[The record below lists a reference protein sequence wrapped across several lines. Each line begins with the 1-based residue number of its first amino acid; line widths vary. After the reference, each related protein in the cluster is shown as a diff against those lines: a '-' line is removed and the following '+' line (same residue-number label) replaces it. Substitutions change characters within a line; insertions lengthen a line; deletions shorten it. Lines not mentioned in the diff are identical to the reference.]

1 MKKYLAIASC
11 AAALLAAGCAKNEV
25 IEESIP
31 QHPVTFGVYAG
42 QAATKAT
49 YGDINTTALTNS
61 QDGFGVFAYYTKEYN
76 WNDSSQDWDN
86 EVEGSQTYGEATIP
100 NFMYNQQV
108 RNIASYAAHSES
120 NPSDYSEAKYPGGWY
135 YTPLKYWPNGQ
146 NSTTYEA
153 STTSADKVSFF
164 AYAPHTAAAPSTGVV
179 GTPYPAANQ
188 GITAMTSNNTK
199 GAPTITFT
207 VPSAAENQIDL
218 LWAIPIKNVTKQELD
233 GRVSFAFKHALAKLN
248 FQVQAVVDAVDAV
261 TNSLTDDGDETIEHG
276 ETWIILQNLDVTATG
291 VPNTGT
297 LVLDSE
303 ALDVNSV
310 AVPTWTSTRGNT
322 SINYTNS
329 SFAST
334 KTADGKTG
342 FKVTEG
348 VANLNSSISPMII
361 PATVTTGNFRVSVNY
376 WVITKDDALF
386 TGYSTI
392 QNQIWKTNTA
402 NITFKAGYKYNIIVK
417 LGLNSVDFDVTVAN
431 WDTDDDQVIHLPQN
445 VN

>member
-1 MKKYLAIASC
+1 MKKYLTLVSC

-108 RNIASYAAHSES
+108 RNIASYPAHSES

-164 AYAPHTAAAPSTGVV
+164 AYAPHTATAPSTGVV

-218 LWAIPIKNVTKQELD
+218 LWANPIKDVTKQQLD
-233 GRVSFAFKHALAKLN
+233 GRVSFTFKHALAKLN
-248 FQVQAVVDAVDAV
+248 IQVQAVVDAVTPV
-261 TNSLTDDGDETIEHG
+261 TSNLVDDGDASFEHG
-276 ETWIILQNLDVTATG
+276 ETWIILQSLDITANGTK
-291 VPNTGT
+291 TGT
-297 LVLDSE
+297 LVLDGAS
-303 ALDVNSV
+303 
-310 AVPTWTSTRGNT
+310 STPNWSAKNGNT
-322 SINYTNS
+322 TVNYS
-329 SFAST
+329 STSFST
-334 KTADGKTG
+334 TTTADSKTG
-342 FKVTEG
+342 FKVTE
-348 VANLNSSISPMII
+348 VITDLNSTISPMII
-361 PATVTTGNFRVSVNY
+361 PATIVAEGFVVTANY
-376 WVITKDDALF
+376 WVITKDDALYS
-386 TGYSTI
+386 GYSTV
-392 QNQIWKTNTA
+392 QNIIRKTSTEA
-402 NITFKAGYKYNIIVK
+402 ITFNAGYKYNIVVR
-417 LGLNSVDFDVTVAN
+417 LGLNSIDFDVTEV
-431 WDTDDDQVIHLPQN
+431 TDWGTGAGQTIDLPQN
-445 VN
+445 S